1 MLYIHMYT
9 IDILNIIVWKLTQ
22 IPGYLQGKL
31 RQAEKFSPAARFPVT
46 PLKLALGAL
55 CYGVTIGWMLPAD
68 LFISTHFQKNLVL
81 GQ

>member
-1 MLYIHMYT
+1 
-9 IDILNIIVWKLTQ
+9 
-22 IPGYLQGKL
+22 LQGKL
-31 RQAEKFSPAARFPVT
+31 TQAWTQAEKFSPAARFPVT